1 MPPEVPRVDRMRPQ
15 LTPAGRMHPIFRF
28 GPDEGENLAIWQRLT
43 PMYWFSSKYRPKPLA
58 EVLAVHETEKAD
70 FKDPNSDG
78 KHPLVVQQFAGSG
91 RSMFFGFDETW
102 RWRKGDDES
111 KFNNFWIQTMRYL
124 SRGRSTRTELKLDRQ
139 TPYQVG
145 EKIKVTVR
153 FPENMPGAGNPQGPK
168 VDATTKVKVIVEH
181 TAPEGKEREQPQ
193 TIELAKSEGSWGTY
207 QGTWDQTREGKLRF
221 RLTEPNV
228 SATQPD
234 GENPSAEAIVEL
246 PPGELDKLR
255 MDYQE
260 MTKAAAVTNGEFFT
274 LANADKVLEVI
285 PQGGRTLFSSPVP
298 PTLLWNQWWVLVLI
312 VLLITSEWVL
322 RKMKHLL

>member
-1 MPPEVPRVDRMRPQ
+1 
-15 LTPAGRMHPIFRF
+15 
-28 GPDEGENLAIWQRLT
+28 
-43 PMYWFSSKYRPKPLA
+43 
-58 EVLAVHETEKAD
+58 
-70 FKDPNSDG
+70 
-78 KHPLVVQQFAGSG
+78 
-91 RSMFFGFDETW
+91 
-102 RWRKGDDES
+102 
-111 KFNNFWIQTMRYL
+111 
-124 SRGRSTRTELKLDRQ
+124 
-139 TPYQVG
+139 
-145 EKIKVTVR
+145 
-153 FPENMPGAGNPQGPK
+153 MPGAGNPQGPK

-260 MTKAAAVTNGEFFT
+260 MTKAAVVTNGEFFT

-285 PQGGRTLFSSPVP
+285 PQGGRTLFVSPVP